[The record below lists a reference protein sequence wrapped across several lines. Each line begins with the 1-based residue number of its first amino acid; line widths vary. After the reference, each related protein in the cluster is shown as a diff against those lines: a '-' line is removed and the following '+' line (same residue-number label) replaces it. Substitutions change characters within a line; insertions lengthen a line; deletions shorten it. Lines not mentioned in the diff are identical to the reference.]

1 MDMTYEQWRQV
12 RKQIQRQMSVSGWAL
27 LIYYGIVN
35 VSVMVFLFAQ
45 VMGKLI
51 QGLIFEDYGSI
62 TDAVMQ
68 AAERDR
74 KAHV

>member
-62 TDAVMQ
+62 QML
-68 AAERDR
+68 
-74 KAHV
+74 